1 MEPKPSSAG
10 NYSSNG
16 LAEAAVGNAK
26 LLIRK
31 CLEDKVNFAERLCY
45 FNMCPREDGY
55 SPSKIMHG
63 RRIRSLLPTLD
74 DKIDIAAAK
83 AAREK
88 TDLIIKNKKQT
99 SKPSPPLS
107 LGDLCYQILFEGKRE
122 TLVDNPC
129 KVIQIRKHSESY
141 YIRDILTNRIYLR
154 NRKFIKMSESSK
166 NEFYRIKN
174 MEVTAKKSLKH
185 KLVDGKLSTEEVT
198 PPASCMRKKDLETLS
213 KRVQFDSTLFLAWG
227 ELRKYRVL
235 LAQSN

>member
-1 MEPKPSSAG
+1 
-10 NYSSNG
+10 
-16 LAEAAVGNAK
+16 
-26 LLIRK
+26 
-31 CLEDKVNFAERLCY
+31 
-45 FNMCPREDGY
+45 MCPREDGY

-74 DKIDIAAAK
+74 DKINIAAAK

-107 LGDLCYQILFEGKRE
+107 LGDLCYRILFEGKRE

-129 KVIQIRKHSESY
+129 EVIQIRKHGESY

-174 MEVTAKKSLKH
+174 MEVMVKKSLKH

-198 PPASCMRKKDLETLS
+198 PPAICMRKKDLETPS
-213 KRVQFDSTLFLAWG
+213 KRVQFNSTLFLA
-227 ELRKYRVL
+227 R
-235 LAQSN
+235 S

>member
-1 MEPKPSSAG
+1 M
-10 NYSSNG
+10 
-16 LAEAAVGNAK
+16 
-26 LLIRK
+26 
-31 CLEDKVNFAERLCY
+31 
-45 FNMCPREDGY
+45 
-55 SPSKIMHG
+55 
-63 RRIRSLLPTLD
+63 D
-74 DKIDIAAAK
+74 DKIDIAAPK

-99 SKPSPPLS
+99 SMPSPPLS
-107 LGDLCYQILFEGKRE
+107 LGDLCYRILFEGKRE

-129 KVIQIRKHSESY
+129 KVIQIRKHGESY

-198 PPASCMRKKDLETLS
+198 PPASCMRKKDLQMPS
-213 KRVQFDSTLFLAWG
+213 KRIQFNSTLFLA
-227 ELRKYRVL
+227 R
-235 LAQSN
+235 S